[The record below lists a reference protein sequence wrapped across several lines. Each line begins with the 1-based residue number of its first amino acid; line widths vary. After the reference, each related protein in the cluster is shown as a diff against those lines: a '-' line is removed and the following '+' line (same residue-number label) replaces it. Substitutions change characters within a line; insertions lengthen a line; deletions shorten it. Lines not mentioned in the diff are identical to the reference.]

1 MQMMLLMHNA
11 DKRTMRKMNE
21 RTGFYFT
28 KLQMQTL
35 DYLQANARF
44 RAFTP
49 LRCVCV
55 CGSWVY
61 VIYNEVELLTLL
73 YSCRHLQASQT
84 LNKIA
89 LTMERLSAP
98 WPSPSVGK

>member
-21 RTGFYFT
+21 RTGFYFA

-44 RAFTP
+44 RAFTS
-49 LRCVCV
+49 LRYVCV
-55 CGSWVY
+55 WQLGVC
-61 VIYNEVELLTLL
+61 
-73 YSCRHLQASQT
+73 HLQ
-84 LNKIA
+84 
-89 LTMERLSAP
+89 
-98 WPSPSVGK
+98 